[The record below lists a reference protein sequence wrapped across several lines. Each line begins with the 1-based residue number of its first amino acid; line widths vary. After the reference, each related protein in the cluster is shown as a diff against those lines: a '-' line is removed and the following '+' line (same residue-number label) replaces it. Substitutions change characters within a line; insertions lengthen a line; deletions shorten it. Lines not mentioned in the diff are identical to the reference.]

1 MLTVHQEQAVHQV
14 ALLPWGRRD
23 CSNKHHHHHHL
34 DVIWVHRLA
43 LFSVFFALS
52 ACACSSLDSDEFT
65 VTSISPPSFV
75 SHRGLINQTI
85 VLLFGSIIWEES
97 RCSLMGAEPCKRN
110 ENSEWGA
117 GISQQMHHHLAR
129 VLEEKAAA
137 KIKQCMISADSSIT
151 EQNRSN
157 QLHIDFTLA
166 SASTLSS
173 LRCAFAPM
181 FFLHTTLPCHGVVA
195 AMIRKSRR

>member
-1 MLTVHQEQAVHQV
+1 MLTLHQEQAVHQV
-14 ALLPWGRRD
+14 ALLPWGGRD
-23 CSNKHHHHHHL
+23 YSNKHHRWH
-34 DVIWVHRLA
+34 IPTNA
-43 LFSVFFALS
+43 
-52 ACACSSLDSDEFT
+52 SS
-65 VTSISPPSFV
+65 
-75 SHRGLINQTI
+75 
-85 VLLFGSIIWEES
+85 
-97 RCSLMGAEPCKRN
+97 
-110 ENSEWGA
+110 
-117 GISQQMHHHLAR
+117 LAR

-181 FFLHTTLPCHGVVA
+181 FFLQTCNTTLACHGVVA
-195 AMIRKSRR
+195 GHD

>member
-23 CSNKHHHHHHL
+23 SRNKHHHHHHHL
-34 DVIWVHRLA
+34 DVILVHRL
-43 LFSVFFALS
+43 

-97 RCSLMGAEPCKRN
+97 RCSLMGAEPWKRN

-181 FFLHTTLPCHGVVA
+181 FFLQTCNTTLACHGVVA
-195 AMIRKSRR
+195 GHD